1 MTMPRRVDTL
11 IDRAYLPLMAIG
23 SAIIAGLNFNAY
35 HGFHTIE
42 KHLVFRERILHGFAI
57 TDVMPSYPTP
67 PTFPMWGYGWVLL
80 LTTNKAALIA
90 IQIAVALFSAWHLL
104 RTLDEFTSLHRS
116 TRTLLRVLMALCT
129 PWYAYNSIDWSQ
141 SLATSFLILSI
152 SLLTRVVHTRPNRSW
167 LALSGVCLGLNL
179 NLASDLY
186 LLPVA
191 LAAAYWI
198 VGGFSRQAAAQAT
211 AWFAIVMLTLVPW
224 MIYTWHATG
233 TPLMKSTNQG
243 HVLLIGLGQ
252 DPQKRF
258 GITYSD
264 GDPVMYQTL
273 ARELGDG
280 FAHRFY
286 ASCAFEADPVLK
298 RKFIEIVRRQPLA
311 YIDLVGYRLRSVLA
325 GHTGTYDGEFDE
337 GQNVNSFGVSLRVR
351 RRVRNATREAG
362 HLLQRGTTVLAPFTL
377 WIAIRRRQPA
387 LAFALVTVAYQYL
400 SCSVAVMQP
409 QYVSNLIVLQLLV
422 CATGLEFIV
431 APGEGPNAPVRS

>member
-1 MTMPRRVDTL
+1 MQRRLDTW
-11 IDRAYLPLMAIG
+11 IDRGSVLFMAAG
-23 SAIIAGLNFNAY
+23 SVAIAILNFHAY

-42 KHLVFRERILHGFAI
+42 KHLVFRERILHGFAV
-57 TDVMPSYPTP
+57 TDVVPNYPTP

-90 IQIAVALFSAWHLL
+90 LQIAVALFSAWHLL

-116 TRTLLRVLMALCT
+116 TRTVVRLLMVVCL
-129 PWYAYNSIDWSQ
+129 PWYVYNSIDWSQ
-141 SLATSFLILSI
+141 SLATSLLVLCISFLVRAARTNPVNWR
-152 SLLTRVVHTRPNRSW
+152 SLV
-167 LALSGVCLGLNL
+167 LSGVCLGLNL

-191 LAAAYWI
+191 LAVTYWI
-198 VGGFSRQAAAQAT
+198 VGGFSRRAAAQAV
-211 AWFAIVMLTLVPW
+211 AFYASVMLTLAPW

-273 ARELGDG
+273 ARELGEA

-286 ASCAFEADPVLK
+286 ASCAF
-298 RKFIEIVRRQPLA
+298 
-311 YIDLVGYRLRSVLA
+311 
-325 GHTGTYDGEFDE
+325 
-337 GQNVNSFGVSLRVR
+337 
-351 RRVRNATREAG
+351 
-362 HLLQRGTTVLAPFTL
+362 
-377 WIAIRRRQPA
+377 
-387 LAFALVTVAYQYL
+387 
-400 SCSVAVMQP
+400 
-409 QYVSNLIVLQLLV
+409 
-422 CATGLEFIV
+422 
-431 APGEGPNAPVRS
+431 